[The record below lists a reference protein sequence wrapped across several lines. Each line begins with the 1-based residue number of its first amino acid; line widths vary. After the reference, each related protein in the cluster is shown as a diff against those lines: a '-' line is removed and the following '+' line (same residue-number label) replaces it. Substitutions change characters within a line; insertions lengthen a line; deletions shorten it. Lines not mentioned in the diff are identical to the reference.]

1 MVKVD
6 LKGLHVCRKKSGTYY
21 YAWRGGPRVKGEPG
35 TLEFIEN
42 FHAAIEQARA
52 PDTSKFR
59 SLIAAYKASQ
69 DYQELAAS
77 TKRNWSPW
85 LDKIAD
91 YFGDLGIVHF
101 NNPERIRPAIRKWR
115 GRYADKPRTADYGL
129 QVLSRV
135 LAYGV
140 DPLGKIVSNPCE
152 GIKNIYSADR
162 AEIIWT
168 DADLAEFHAKSS
180 PEVSWAVEL
189 AAHTGLRRSDL
200 FKLSWSHVG
209 EHGIVMK
216 TGKSG
221 QRRQAVVP
229 LYRALREV
237 LAKIPRRSPVIL
249 TSSKER
255 PWTPNGF
262 ASSFND
268 IKHKAWPEGTELH
281 FHDLRGTAATKF
293 YVAGL
298 TEREI
303 AESMGWEEETV
314 SKIIR
319 RYVEREAA
327 LMDRIRRLDEAEKR
341 T

>member
-237 LAKIPRRSPVIL
+237 LAQDP
-249 TSSKER
+249 
-255 PWTPNGF
+255 
-262 ASSFND
+262 
-268 IKHKAWPEGTELH
+268 
-281 FHDLRGTAATKF
+281 
-293 YVAGL
+293 
-298 TEREI
+298 
-303 AESMGWEEETV
+303 
-314 SKIIR
+314 
-319 RYVEREAA
+319 AA
-327 LMDRIRRLDEAEKR
+327 LAGHPDEQQGAAVDAERLRKLLQRHQAQGLAGGHGATLSRPSRHRGDQVLCGRTDGARDRGIDGLGGGDGLENYPPLRRARGGFDGPDSASR
-341 T
+341 